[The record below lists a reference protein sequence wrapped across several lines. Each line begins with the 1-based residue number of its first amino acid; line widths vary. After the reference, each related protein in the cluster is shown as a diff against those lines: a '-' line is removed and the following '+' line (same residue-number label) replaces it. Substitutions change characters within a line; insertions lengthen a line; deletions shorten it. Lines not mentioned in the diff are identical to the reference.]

1 VKTRAPQS
9 SFLTPH
15 SLVLSISG
23 PLAGPEPRRA
33 ARRLFQI
40 TLILSLLTTACGYH
54 IAGRGDALPKSIHV
68 IAIPT
73 MENRTTTYRIEQ
85 KLTQATIHEFL
96 TSTSYKI
103 VSNPNDGDAVLQGKV
118 ALLEAVPLLF
128 DTATGRATTM
138 LVTIRC
144 EFTLTD
150 KTTQKVLYQTR
161 NFTFRSEYE
170 ISTDIQ
176 SFFNEQDPALDR
188 LSNDFAR
195 RVVAAVTENF

>member
-1 VKTRAPQS
+1 M
-9 SFLTPH
+9 
-15 SLVLSISG
+15 
-23 PLAGPEPRRA
+23 
-33 ARRLFQI
+33 
-40 TLILSLLTTACGYH
+40 
-54 IAGRGDALPKSIHV
+54 D
-68 IAIPT
+68 
-73 MENRTTTYRIEQ
+73 NRTTTYRIEQ

-96 TSTSYKI
+96 TSTSYKV

-118 ALLEAVPLLF
+118 AFLEAVPLLF
-128 DTATGRATTM
+128 DTASGRATTM

-150 KTTQKVLYQTR
+150 KETQKVLYQTK